1 MVDSCPRCGYLLARE
16 EGFFLGAF
24 VINFV
29 VTEAALGI
37 VLAVLIG
44 LEAGGGAG
52 GAALGPIIVTA
63 VAVSVGVPLAF
74 YPSSKTLWAAIDLA
88 MHPNLQAS
96 KEATD

>member
-44 LEAGGGAG
+44 LEARGGAGGVG
-52 GAALGPIIVTA
+52 GAALGPIIVAA
-63 VAVSVGVPLAF
+63 VVVSVGVPLAF

-88 MHPNLQAS
+88 MHPDLAG
-96 KEATD
+96 K

>member
-44 LEAGGGAG
+44 LEAGGGA
-52 GAALGPIIVTA
+52 ALGPIIVAA
-63 VAVSVGVPLAF
+63 VVVTVGVPLAF

-88 MHPNLQAS
+88 MHPDLQAN
-96 KEATD
+96 KEVTD